1 MKFIKFYFIF
11 ILLIFNSAR
20 PDDQKDY
27 LSQLPQ
33 ELISEIL
40 KNIDV
45 KSAINLKKTDKTLYE
60 QVENYL
66 NFQKNSAYVVLNGN
80 FNELIGWVNFLTNEE
95 SKVNNN
101 TYSMILNLNEDL
113 NFYLS
118 QSTGSSY
125 KFNDFLTEISRKF
138 PKLTRLVIN
147 KNSDGVYYSHSEIRI
162 GKDNSLYLKGN
173 DSEICGLLG
182 RFYNYKDRG
191 YISTVT
197 FDLLKYSPSSTES
210 MWSEG
215 LLLGIGY
222 YVINT
227 NTVYVNDLDN
237 SYFTKKTFFTR
248 EEVLDTII
256 RFNRVRHSVPLITE
270 FKVVRNGVEE
280 IYNFN

>member
-1 MKFIKFYFIF
+1 MKIVKFYWVL
-11 ILLIFNSAR
+11 ILLMFNFANANE
-20 PDDQKDY
+20 QKNY
-27 LSQLPQ
+27 FELLPH
-33 ELISEIL
+33 EMISEVV
-40 KNIDV
+40 KNLDI
-45 KSAINLKKTDKTLYE
+45 KSAINLKKSDSRMYA
-60 QVENYL
+60 QVDNYL
-66 NFQKNSAYVVLNGN
+66 KFQKNSSHVEITGN
-80 FNELIGWVNFLTNEE
+80 FIELIAWVNFLTNQDNN
-95 SKVNNN
+95 VNNN